1 MKIIAFYLPQF
12 HNIPENDEWWGDGFT
27 EWTNVRKAVPYFE
40 GHKQPEVPL
49 NENYYNLLDDN
60 VKIWQAELA
69 KKYGVYGF
77 CYYHYWFNGKML
89 LEKPMEQ
96 MLANKDIDQL
106 FCICWA
112 NEPWTKAWVNETKVL
127 IPQKYGREKEWKEHF
142 DYLLPFFK
150 DERYILHDGKP
161 LMVIYRPQVI
171 DCISEMITY
180 WNKLAVEAGF
190 KNGLCFAYQTYGMEE
205 KGDSMFDYSI
215 EFQPAYAGV
224 FSKNSEVKKKTL
236 HSVLSELRM
245 KCTAKFERVSG
256 INLEAKIDMY
266 RKKKM
271 GVGKINYD
279 EMWATILNHKPEGN
293 NKWPGAFTSWDN
305 TPRHHERGV
314 CYVGS
319 TPEKFKNYLSQLIR
333 KTREEYHADMIFVN
347 AWNEWAEG
355 AHLEPDER
363 NGYGYL
369 EAVRDALKENNE
381 WPAE

>member
-1 MKIIAFYLPQF
+1 
-12 HNIPENDEWWGDGFT
+12 
-27 EWTNVRKAVPYFE
+27 
-40 GHKQPEVPL
+40 
-49 NENYYNLLDDN
+49 
-60 VKIWQAELA
+60 
-69 KKYGVYGF
+69 
-77 CYYHYWFNGKML
+77 
-89 LEKPMEQ
+89 
-96 MLANKDIDQL
+96 
-106 FCICWA
+106 
-112 NEPWTKAWVNETKVL
+112 
-127 IPQKYGREKEWKEHF
+127 
-142 DYLLPFFK
+142 
-150 DERYILHDGKP
+150 
-161 LMVIYRPQVI
+161 
-171 DCISEMITY
+171 
-180 WNKLAVEAGF
+180 
-190 KNGLCFAYQTYGMEE
+190 MEE